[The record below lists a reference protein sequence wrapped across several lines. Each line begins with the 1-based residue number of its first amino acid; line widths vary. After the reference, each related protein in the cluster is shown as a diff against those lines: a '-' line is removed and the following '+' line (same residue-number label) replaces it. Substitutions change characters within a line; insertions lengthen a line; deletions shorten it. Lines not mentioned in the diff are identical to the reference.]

1 MSQSNWI
8 SNLEDLKI
16 SCQVLSPQATL
27 LAHHNDADPVVVEGQ
42 LQKSVQDSEQLLI
55 TLPVLHR
62 VHKLVPP
69 KLPLVPPVPQMM
81 LLQHQHRQ

>member
-8 SNLEDLKI
+8 SNLEDLKT
-16 SCQVLSPQATL
+16 SCQVPLPQATL
-27 LAHHNDADPVVVEGQ
+27 LAHHNDVDLVVIEGQ
-42 LQKSVQDSEQLLI
+42 LRKSVQDREQPLI
-55 TLPVLHR
+55 MLPVLHR